1 MIGLPFVYL
10 LTGLFLAATALR
22 VLRSPG
28 HPRRW
33 SSGGFWGLLALAFL
47 AGDRIPAAVLGGI
60 VLVLALL
67 AGLGGVRA
75 STETATDPADLQTES
90 TRLGNRLFLPALA
103 IPLLTLAGV
112 LGLKRVVLPSGPL
125 LDPANATLASL
136 GLACLA
142 ALSVA
147 LWVTRDRPLR
157 ALGEGSRLLETIGWA
172 AILPL
177 YLAALGTVFAKA
189 GVGDV
194 VAALLKSGLPLGS
207 RIAAVVAYGSA
218 MALLSFV
225 MGNAFAA
232 FPVVTAGIGLPIL
245 VGVHHANPAAMAA
258 MGMLTGYCGTLLTPM
273 AANYNLVPAAL
284 LELKDPNGVIRA
296 QAPTAFVLFG
306 VNLVLMNFLIFR

>member
-10 LTGLFLAATALR
+10 LTGLFLAFTALR
-22 VLRSPG
+22 VLRRSGP
-28 HPRRW
+28 PRRW
-33 SSGGFWGLLALAFL
+33 TSAVFWGLLALAFL
-47 AGDRIPAAVLGGI
+47 AGDRLPAAVMGGI

-75 STETATDPADLQTES
+75 TPEAAADPAELQKES

-112 LGLKRVVLPSGPL
+112 LGLKWVVLPSGPL

-189 GVGDV
+189 GVGEV
-194 VAALLKSGLPLGS
+194 VAALLKGGLPLGS
-207 RIAAVVAYGSA
+207 RIAAVIAYGSA

-258 MGMLTGYCGTLLTPM
+258 MGMLTGYCGTLLSPM

-296 QAPTAFVLFG
+296 QAPTAFILFG
-306 VNLVLMNFLIFR
+306 VNLALMNFLIFR